1 MKVRNFVLTIL
12 LLTGI
17 IEKSTVFSTETV
29 QDSLKTS
36 SEKSKF
42 EDEIIKN
49 AKDSIKIDI
58 VNEQIH
64 LYGSAKIEY
73 KNIKIDAGYIIID
86 WKTNIITANPLKDS
100 IGEFIQ
106 KPYFQE
112 GNDSFYANEIKYNFK
127 TKKGIIKDIN
137 TKEGEGFI
145 LGKTVK
151 KTNEDIFYFKK
162 GDYTTCNHDKPHF
175 SIRANKIKVIPG
187 EKIITGPAY
196 LRIFNFPTPLFL
208 PFGYF
213 PNNKEKSS
221 GLIIPSYGESANLGF
236 FLKEGGYYFT
246 LSEKLD
252 LSLKADIYTK
262 GSWGVK
268 SLMRYK
274 KRYKYSGNLNL
285 SYGNIVNSEKGFSD
299 YSVKKDF
306 FIRWNHTQDPKAN
319 PSVQFSAN
327 VNAGSSTYHRNNSF
341 NSNEY
346 LSNTFQS
353 SVNLSKRWEGTPFSM
368 SANLRHNQNTQTK
381 IINLS
386 LPDVSFNMNRVFPL
400 KKLGKKNKNYWF
412 HKIGLSYSTNIK
424 NDISIADSL
433 LFSDKSIKKFRNGIR
448 HNIPISTSIKVLK
461 HFTFSPRFNYTER
474 WYSNQINKTWDIT
487 GSNVITD
494 TINIFTRAGEYNF
507 SAGLNTKIFGMI
519 QFNKGKINAIR
530 HVITPNLSFSYK
542 PDFSDDK
549 FGYYKSVQLENGNN
563 QEYSI
568 MQNGIFG
575 SPSRGKQGNISL
587 NFSNILEAKVNTK
600 NDTLNPTKKI
610 KILESLNIGSSYN
623 IFADSLNLNDI
634 NLNARTRFLDLI
646 DFNFSSRY
654 DPYITNTNQ
663 NNNLNQLELNK
674 NGRLAR
680 FTNANATVGL
690 NISNNSFKKKKQESK
705 AKIQWNLNANYSI
718 NYNKGY
724 RSSTYADTIQSLN
737 FSGDIKI
744 TDKWK
749 FNFRSGYDF
758 DTKKLTYSSIN
769 IYRDLHCWEMILNL
783 IPIGYHKS
791 YTFTIRVKASVLQ
804 DLKLERKRDWIDTD
818 FN

>member
-17 IEKSTVFSTETV
+17 IEKNTVFSTETV
-29 QDSLKTS
+29 QDSLKTT

-58 VNEQIH
+58 VNEKIH

-73 KNIKIDAGYIIID
+73 ENIKIDAGYIIID

-262 GSWGVK
+262 GSWGLK

-274 KRYKYSGNLNL
+274 KRYRYSGNLNL
-285 SYGNIVNSEKGFSD
+285 SYGNMVNSEKGFSD

-386 LPDVSFNMNRVFPL
+386 LPDISFNMNRVFPL
-400 KKLGKKNKNYWF
+400 KNLGKKNKNYWF

-433 LFSDKSIKKFRNGIR
+433 LFTNKSIKKFRNGIR
-448 HNIPISTSIKVLK
+448 HNIPISTSINQ
-461 HFTFSPRFNYTER
+461 TFLMKNS
-474 WYSNQINKTWDIT
+474 
-487 GSNVITD
+487 D
-494 TINIFTRAGEYNF
+494 TIEVC
-507 SAGLNTKIFGMI
+507 S
-519 QFNKGKINAIR
+519 
-530 HVITPNLSFSYK
+530 
-542 PDFSDDK
+542 
-549 FGYYKSVQLENGNN
+549 
-563 QEYSI
+563 
-568 MQNGIFG
+568 
-575 SPSRGKQGNISL
+575 
-587 NFSNILEAKVNTK
+587 
-600 NDTLNPTKKI
+600 
-610 KILESLNIGSSYN
+610 
-623 IFADSLNLNDI
+623 
-634 NLNARTRFLDLI
+634 
-646 DFNFSSRY
+646 
-654 DPYITNTNQ
+654 
-663 NNNLNQLELNK
+663 
-674 NGRLAR
+674 
-680 FTNANATVGL
+680 
-690 NISNNSFKKKKQESK
+690 
-705 AKIQWNLNANYSI
+705 
-718 NYNKGY
+718 
-724 RSSTYADTIQSLN
+724 
-737 FSGDIKI
+737 
-744 TDKWK
+744 
-749 FNFRSGYDF
+749 
-758 DTKKLTYSSIN
+758 
-769 IYRDLHCWEMILNL
+769 
-783 IPIGYHKS
+783 
-791 YTFTIRVKASVLQ
+791 
-804 DLKLERKRDWIDTD
+804 
-818 FN
+818 